1 MSRQKSSSGD
11 TKNIDEYLKHLVGQ
25 YVTTWD
31 IKRKGGKVTV
41 TEPYP
46 HKL

>member
-1 MSRQKSSSGD
+1 MSRTKSSSGD
-11 TKNIDEYLKHLVGQ
+11 KRGLEK
-25 YVTTWD
+25 YVQPFIGETWITWD
-31 IKRKGGKVTV
+31 IIRKGGKVTV